1 MTLMTGII
9 EKGVHGQSR
18 GCLLLSMV
26 ITKTNIFIPIC
37 LNSLRKFYVET
48 GLKRLAWSMG

>member
-18 GCLLLSMV
+18 VCLLLSIV
-26 ITKTNIFIPIC
+26 VTKTVMF
-37 LNSLRKFYVET
+37 LSVY
-48 GLKRLAWSMG
+48 A

>member
-18 GCLLLSMV
+18 GSLLLSMV

-37 LNSLRKFYVET
+37 LNSLRQFYVET
-48 GLKRLAWSMG
+48 GLTRLAWSMG